1 MNFIAWII
9 LGLIAGAIAKVVDPA
24 AQGGGWLGTLLLGL
38 IGAFVGGIIATFI
51 STGHLVLTSATL
63 SIPGIIVSVIGAIIA
78 VFIWHRVMGR
88 AV

>member
-1 MNFIAWII
+1 
-9 LGLIAGAIAKVVDPA
+9 
-24 AQGGGWLGTLLLGL
+24 
-38 IGAFVGGIIATFI
+38 VGGIIATFI